1 MIVIDD
7 KIISDDIIQREFV
20 CNLSACKGACCVEG
34 EGGAPLE
41 EHELSILD
49 DIYED
54 VKPFLTEEGI
64 KVIEEQGKYVPFE
77 AEYNDMSNQTGFE
90 TPLVEGG
97 KCAYLNFDEKG
108 IAKCQIE
115 RAWEEGIVNFQKPI
129 SCHLYPIRIKKYQN
143 YDAVNYFKWDIC
155 SPACT
160 LGKELQVPVYKFLKD
175 PIVRKYG
182 EDFYKQL
189 CEIAET
195 RKNEAENSK
204 D

>member
-7 KIISDDIIQREFV
+7 KIISDDIIQRDFV

-54 VKPFLTEEGI
+54 VKPFLTPEGI
-64 KVIEEQGKYVPFE
+64 AAIEAQGKYVPFE
-77 AEYNDMSNQTGFE
+77 AEYHDMSNATGFE

-115 RAWEEGIVNFQKPI
+115 NAWEQGIVEFQKPI
-129 SCHLYPIRIKKYQN
+129 SCHLYPIRIKKYEN

-160 LGKELQVPVYKFLKD
+160 LGKELQVPVYKFLKE
-175 PIVRKYG
+175 PLVRKYG
-182 EDFYKQL
+182 NAFYEQL
-189 CEIAET
+189 CELA
-195 RKNEAENSK
+195 KSLKENK
-204 D
+204 E